1 MGMMERYKQLWGMML
16 TTFGKREL
24 SKREL
29 KHVERKEK
37 EKAPIRGLERI
48 NDNYFLKILYPSN
61 M

>member
-1 MGMMERYKQLWGMML
+1 MMP
-16 TTFGKREL
+16 TTYGKREL
-24 SKREL
+24 SEREL